1 MALFVAAAR
10 FCINLVNEIE
20 SKCGRNLKTVDIGG
34 GLSTSYTASVEPEE
48 SSYALYRFRF

>member
-48 SSYALYRFRF
+48 SSYALYRF